1 MRKMDK
7 NDVVEMAIGTVLL
20 TATLTHFVRYSGKDA
35 INKSLKVLDDAGY
48 TIQAPSGDLYKP
60 TAFQINYKFR
70 NPFKKKA

>member
-35 INKSLKVLDDAGY
+35 INKSLKILDDEGY
-48 TIQAPSGDLYKP
+48 EILAPNGVLYKP
-60 TAFQINYKFR
+60 TAFQIDYKFR

>member
-35 INKSLKVLDDAGY
+35 INKSLKVLDNEG
-48 TIQAPSGDLYKP
+48 
-60 TAFQINYKFR
+60 
-70 NPFKKKA
+70 